1 MIVADNPNKED
12 LETMYRYFLQPQ
24 LDVLNNSLIGYE
36 MLIRQRV
43 DGKWV
48 LPTDFESI
56 PIDIQADLITRTA
69 KKLMLK
75 IGSVSFNVNQSQF
88 IEPTIA
94 QAIIAAQ
101 RQIYPVNLV
110 LEVTEE
116 VTDQHVSNQQIIDQV
131 HYFDEHGIQLS
142 LDDIGTGINTYEH
155 LEPILSYASEIKFAM
170 QNFRQEGREAEIP
183 ENLKFWKKIADQYKL
198 RLILEGVENQDE
210 ADMADS
216 LEISLCQGW
225 FYGKPHLFK
234 LDGDHF

>member
-1 MIVADNPNKED
+1 
-12 LETMYRYFLQPQ
+12 MYRYFLQPQ

-36 MLIRQRV
+36 LLIRQRV
-43 DGKWV
+43 DGKWT
-48 LPTDFESI
+48 LPHDFESI

-101 RQIYPVNLV
+101 KQIYPVNLV

-116 VTDQHVSNQQIIDQV
+116 RTDKHVTNQQIIEQV
-131 HYFDEHGIQLS
+131 HFFDDHGIQLS

-155 LEPILSYASEIKFAM
+155 LKPILPYASEIKFAM

-183 ENLKFWKKIADQYKL
+183 KNLKFWKSIADQYKL

-210 ADMADS
+210 ADMADE
-216 LEISLCQGW
+216 LEIDLCQGW

-234 LDGDHF
+234 LDGDKF